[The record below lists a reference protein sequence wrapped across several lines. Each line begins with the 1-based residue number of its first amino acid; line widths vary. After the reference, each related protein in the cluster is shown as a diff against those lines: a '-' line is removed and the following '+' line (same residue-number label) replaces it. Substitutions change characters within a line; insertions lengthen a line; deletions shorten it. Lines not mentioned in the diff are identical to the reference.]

1 MSDGTPG
8 LPETTRRW
16 RPGRASALTFALAML
31 AFTVGIT
38 PARVLAQTPLSS
50 PSQSDSGGLAANFL
64 NPFPEN
70 ETWRAVFVGDYLAE
84 GFTPVLA
91 DAMSGETRLQI
102 QRKHRPLAGL
112 GRVDIEDD
120 AKALEDFVVREKA
133 NVAVIMLG
141 MADRGG
147 IRLPNGQRLQ
157 VGQPEWRVQ
166 YGARV
171 ERIVRAL
178 RRRGVAVYWVGLPIM
193 RRSDWSEDIE
203 TMNDVIRER
212 VLNSGARYVDAYKAS
227 ADENGQF
234 NERGPDISGKSVRLR
249 DPDGYSFTPAG
260 YRKLAF
266 FLERDMKRDMNAA
279 REERSIPLAGT
290 DAEQKRINPEATR
303 EQVPANTGANV
314 AASTA
319 KDARASSSP
328 VARAITD
335 RGIPSPGQQAETPQA
350 GDMRADNVR
359 VSFKSAASN
368 GREEQVTIEILRP
381 ALTQSLIQLVTRR
394 DRGDKPSQVG
404 ETLTDT
410 LSNGMQV
417 MRSVTPMRGSG
428 ERAASR
434 AALTQQ
440 PFYVALSKG
449 ERIPSKP
456 GRADDFRWPRADD
469 IPLPPQVQP
478 AAATAPA
485 GAAAAQPAKGPRPRP
500 PGAPRPQS
508 QRPETQPSSSVFGN
522 Q

>member
-1 MSDGTPG
+1 MFSGTRE

-16 RPGRASALTFALAML
+16 RPARSLAFALWL
-31 AFTVGIT
+31 AVLGFAVGSA
-38 PARVLAQTPLSS
+38 PSAVLAQTSNPS

-84 GFTPVLA
+84 GFTPVMA

-112 GRVDIEDD
+112 ARVDIEDD
-120 AKALEDFVVREKA
+120 IRALDDFVVREKA
-133 NVAVIMLG
+133 HVAVIMLG

-147 IRLPNGQRLQ
+147 LRLPNGQRLQ
-157 VGQPEWRVQ
+157 VGQPDWRVQ

-178 RRRGVAVYWVGLPIM
+178 RRRGVAVYWVGLPVM

-266 FLERDMKRDMNAA
+266 FLERDMKRDMTAA

-290 DAEQKRINPEATR
+290 DAEQKRINPETAR
-303 EQVPANTGANV
+303 EQVTVNTGANTV
-314 AASTA
+314 GAAA

-335 RGIPSPGQQAETPQA
+335 RGLPSPGQQAETAQA

-359 VSFKSAASN
+359 VSFKTAAPS
-368 GREEQVTIEILRP
+368 GREEQVTMEILRP

-394 DRGDKPSQVG
+394 DRGDKPSEVG

-417 MRSVTPMRGSG
+417 MRSVTPVRGSG

-440 PFYVALSKG
+440 PFYIALSKG
-449 ERIPSKP
+449 ERVPSKP

-478 AAATAPA
+478 AAVSAPA
-485 GAAAAQPAKGPRPRP
+485 PGAQPAKGLRPRP

-508 QRPETQPSSSVFGN
+508 QRPETPSPSSVFGY